1 MLYDGA
7 SDWRRC
13 RSGSM
18 LTSEQRTEFDE
29 RGFVRIPSAFTA
41 AEASAMEDLVWAHVE
56 ARAGVIRGDPS
67 TWNLTMVVGL
77 GHLKTDPAFAAIGSP
92 ATVAALDDVLGEDRW
107 VRPKNWGQLLV
118 TFPTPDAEWT
128 VPSDVWHT
136 DFDYQLPPGEI
147 AGALVFAFLTDV
159 GPGAGGT
166 VVVAG
171 SHRLVRRYVED
182 QPREALET
190 VGEPLLVNNVAR
202 GRELEERVRE
212 VIVQVGLR
220 VEHLRRFPH
229 SFSGGQRQRIG
240 IWPRPTAPVTRRS
253 DRRAQS
259 IDGSTNLCGSEW
271 AAWLDTQVAP
281 RETCASWLDMLRA
294 GDSGGTMVMAPTAIV
309 ATGTGDAVHAVWL
322 PEGGTH
328 REVRQSSCLGHRRW
342 SRHR

>member
-41 AEASAMEDLVWAHVE
+41 AEASSMEDLVWAHVE

-182 QPREALET
+182 QPREALEKMKMKQ
-190 VGEPLLVNNVAR
+190 VRKAFLASDPWLRALSSDRDDGDR
-202 GRELEERVRE
+202 EERFMGADHEVGGVPVR
-212 VIVQVGLR
+212 V
-220 VEHLRRFPH
+220 VELT
-229 SFSGGQRQRIG
+229 G
-240 IWPRPTAPVTRRS
+240 
-253 DRRAQS
+253 
-259 IDGSTNLCGSEW
+259 
-271 AAWLDTQVAP
+271 
-281 RETCASWLDMLRA
+281 RA
-294 GDSGGTMVMAPTAIV
+294 GDVVVGHPWLLHAPAPNCGTSPRFMTVQRVKVAAGGS
-309 ATGTGDAVHAVWL
+309 
-322 PEGGTH
+322 PEA
-328 REVRQSSCLGHRRW
+328 
-342 SRHR
+342 